1 MEAVTLRVT
10 GMTCN
15 HCVQAVT
22 RALSTCDGVESAEVD
37 LASASALVKGNDFD
51 INCLVRAVETA
62 GYGAGISNNQEA
74 TDSKEGD

>member
-22 RALSTCDGVESAEVD
+22 RVLLSCDGVESAEVD
-37 LASASALVKGNDFD
+37 LASASALVRGHDFD
-51 INCLVRAVETA
+51 TNCLVTSIETA
-62 GYGAGISNNQEA
+62 GYKAGISDNEDN
-74 TDSKEGD
+74 TDS